1 MKVPRKRDLIAELTK
16 PQAPRVFVPGAAGGG
31 MTGPAGGDLD
41 GDYPNPTV
49 PGLAGKQP
57 LDSDLTAI
65 ATLST
70 TPFGRSL
77 LELANAAAAR
87 TAIDAAV
94 AGHTHVAADVTDFN
108 TAVRT
113 NRLDQMAVPAANV
126 AMGANKITGL
136 NAGTASSDAAT
147 KGQVDAMQPLDS
159 DLTAIAAL
167 TTTAFGRSLLALADA
182 AAARTALGV
191 VIGTNVQA
199 YDADLASIAALTTT
213 SFGRTLLTLAD
224 AAAGRSAFGAAP
236 LASPTF
242 TGDVVV
248 PDGNAT
254 GEAVNLGQLN
264 SAIAAV
270 KVGATFKPACVH
282 VFSTTALSSYTYSR
296 SGDVITGTAT
306 ILGADAYAVGLG
318 DRVLVANTTPAA
330 DRGIYKCTRVGF
342 PFGATWELT
351 REPDAINGVLTNGAY
366 VTVRNAEPDGLGGFS
381 PRDFILTTPDPIVVN
396 TTSQT
401 WEKIGLPA
409 FRQPRVRALRSSN
422 LSVATATPTAVTMPS
437 EDVDSDAFHS
447 TSVNTSRLTVPAG
460 MGGTYMVVGNAV
472 FATNA
477 TGHRQTFLQVNGGGG
492 NQEGEGTPAVSGNVT
507 RHSVT
512 MMLELAAGDYVEL
525 WVNQTSGA
533 ALNITNASIQM
544 WKIG

>member
-94 AGHTHVAADVTDFN
+94 AGHTHVASDVTDFN

-113 NRLDQMAVPAANV
+113 NRLDQLATPAANV

-159 DLTAIAAL
+159 DLSAIAAL

-182 AAARTALGV
+182 AAARTALGL

-264 SAIAAV
+264 TA
-270 KVGATFKPACVH
+270 VGAVRVGQTFKASCVSMFLVNALPA
-282 VFSTTALSSYTYSR
+282 YTR
-296 SGDVITGTAT
+296 SGNVLTASANGELSPDEFGIWTPTGA
-306 ILGADAYAVGLG
+306 
-318 DRVLVANTTPAA
+318 RVLVLNVSDPAH
-330 DRGIYKCTRVGF
+330 RGIYTVTSRGSGST
-342 PFGATWELT
+342 PWILT
-351 REPDAINGVLTNGAY
+351 RSFDAVDGALANGAF
-366 VTVRNAEPDGLGGFS
+366 VTVTKARFVNGWESASFL
-381 PRDFILTTPDPIVVN
+381 LTTPDPIVVN
-396 TTSQT
+396 TTAQT
-401 WEKIGLPA
+401 WEEVAPA
-409 FRQPRVRALRSSN
+409 APRQPRVRAFRNSN

-447 TSVNTSRLTVPAG
+447 TSVNTSRLTIPAG
-460 MGGTYMVVGNAV
+460 MAGTYIVVGNAV
-472 FATNA
+472 FAANA
-477 TGHRQTFLQVNGGGG
+477 TGHRQAYILKNGAAG
-492 NQEGEGTPAVSGNVT
+492 NDEGQGSPAVSGNVT
-507 RHSVT
+507 RLSVS
-512 MMLELAAGDYVEL
+512 MMLELAGGDYVEL